1 MSHPSL
7 LRATHHVLKR
17 ELIIALRR
25 STDILTP
32 WIFFVIVITLFP
44 LGVGPEAGI
53 LRTIAPG
60 IVWVAALLASMLSL
74 GHLFSG
80 DFEDG
85 SLEQLILAPH
95 PLTVLVLTK
104 VFAHWLLSGL
114 PLVLLAPLLALQL
127 GLPADATYTLA
138 MVLLLGTPILGLVGS
153 VGAAL
158 TVGLRGGG
166 VLVSLLVLP
175 LYTPVLI
182 FGAGAVTAVMGGFSA
197 EAHIS
202 ILAALLALAI
212 TFCPWATAA
221 ALRVSLD

>member
-1 MSHPSL
+1 MNHPSL
-7 LRATHHVLKR
+7 FRAATHVLKR

-25 STDILTP
+25 STDVLTP
-32 WIFFVIVITLFP
+32 WIFFAIVITLFP
-44 LGVGPEAGI
+44 LGVGPEANM
-53 LRTIAPG
+53 LRIIAPG

-74 GHLFSG
+74 SHLFSG

-85 SLEQLILAPH
+85 SLEQLVLAPH
-95 PLTVLVLTK
+95 PLTVLVTAK

-127 GLPADATYTLA
+127 GMPGEATKTLLIT
-138 MVLLLGTPILGLVGS
+138 LLLGTPILGLVGT

-182 FGAGAVTAVMGGFSA
+182 FGAGAVTAVMGGFTA

-202 ILAALLALAI
+202 ILAALLALAV
-212 TFCPWATAA
+212 TFCPWAAAA
-221 ALRVSLD
+221 ALRISLD

>member
-7 LRATHHVLKR
+7 LRAVTHVLRR
-17 ELIIALRR
+17 ELTIALRR
-25 STDILTP
+25 STDVLTP
-32 WIFFVIVITLFP
+32 WIFFAIVITLFP
-44 LGVGPEAGI
+44 LGVGPEANM
-53 LRTIAPG
+53 LRVIAPG

-74 GHLFSG
+74 SHLFSG

-85 SLEQLILAPH
+85 SLEQLVLAPH
-95 PLTVLVLTK
+95 PLTVLVTAK

-127 GLPADATYTLA
+127 GLPADATYTLLA
-138 MVLLLGTPILGLVGS
+138 VLSLGTPILGLVGA

-182 FGAGAVTAVMGGFSA
+182 FGAGAVTAVMGGFTA

-202 ILAALLALAI
+202 ILAAFLALAV

-221 ALRVSLD
+221 ALRISLD

>member
-1 MSHPSL
+1 MNHPSL
-7 LRATHHVLKR
+7 FRAAAHVLKR

-25 STDILTP
+25 STDVLTP
-32 WIFFVIVITLFP
+32 WIFFAIVITLFP
-44 LGVGPEAGI
+44 LGVGPEANM
-53 LRTIAPG
+53 LRIIAPG

-74 GHLFSG
+74 SHLFSG

-85 SLEQLILAPH
+85 SLEQLVLAPH
-95 PLTVLVLTK
+95 PLTVLVTAK

-127 GLPADATYTLA
+127 GMPGEATKTLLIT
-138 MVLLLGTPILGLVGS
+138 LLLGTPILGLVGT

-182 FGAGAVTAVMGGFSA
+182 FGAGAVTAVMGGFTA
-197 EAHIS
+197 EAHIA
-202 ILAALLALAI
+202 ILAALLALAV
-212 TFCPWATAA
+212 TFCPWAAAA
-221 ALRVSLD
+221 ALRISLD